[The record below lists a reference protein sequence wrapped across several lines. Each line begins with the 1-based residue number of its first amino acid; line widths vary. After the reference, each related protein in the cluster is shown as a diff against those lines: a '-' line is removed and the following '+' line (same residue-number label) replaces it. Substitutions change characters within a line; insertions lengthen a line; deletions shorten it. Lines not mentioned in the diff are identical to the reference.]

1 MQDFLRFIFYIALCL
16 TLLGSINVMSRSITE
31 AAEGSPKGDFIQG
44 LVECIG
50 GGKSKQ
56 TMDAERGV
64 KVACGV
70 GALVVLLILIVGAF
84 DKNLALF
91 SCTATPGRE
100 FMHVIFMIALVVA
113 SIAALNLGT
122 QNIFELSAGNS
133 KKGDFIGIIA
143 SWFSSDSRKGKLI
156 TKAVMGSMGALV
168 LALMI
173 VNAIPGAEFIECVP
187 TSASS
192 KSTSIF

>member
-1 MQDFLRFIFYIALCL
+1 MQDFLRFIFYIALFL
-16 TLLGSINVMSRSITE
+16 TLLGSINVMSRNITA
-31 AAEGSPKGDFIQG
+31 AAEDSPKGDFIQG

-56 TMDAERGV
+56 TIEATRGV

-100 FMHVIFMIALVVA
+100 FVHVIFMIALVVA
-113 SIAALNLGT
+113 SIAALNQGT
-122 QNIFELSAGNS
+122 TNIFILSGGDDTKGN
-133 KKGDFIGIIA
+133 FIGIIA
-143 SWFSSDSRKGKLI
+143 SWFSATTKGKQI
-156 TKAVMGSMGALV
+156 TRAVMGSMGALV
-168 LALMI
+168 LVLMI

-192 KSTSIF
+192 KPTSIF